1 MRISSC
7 SFNSKFNSKSNLV
20 RNEELLPGNNA
31 CLIRYIYW
39 IAPFLSRIIKHSRS
53 SKIPAVICRSLIWSI
68 CSLVIFFDHQRA
80 LVYNRSDNSFW
91 SSFLS
96 WCHFQRTFYN
106 FLNIFFKN
114 SGKKMLTTDILATV
128 TKAGKA
134 SNPEGA
140 PNDFFEMVPVLIPS
154 TTPSMKSCRCIKISY
169 QVKVSFIWE
178 VLFNQFS
185 VFILWNLKAKA
196 KP

>member
-1 MRISSC
+1 MSISSC

-31 CLIRYIYW
+31 CLIRYMCW
-39 IAPFLSRIIKHSRS
+39 ILPFWSRIIKHSRS

-169 QVKVSFIWE
+169 QVKVSFMSI
-178 VLFNQFS
+178 LQSIS
-185 VFILWNLKAKA
+185 VFTSLES
-196 KP
+196 